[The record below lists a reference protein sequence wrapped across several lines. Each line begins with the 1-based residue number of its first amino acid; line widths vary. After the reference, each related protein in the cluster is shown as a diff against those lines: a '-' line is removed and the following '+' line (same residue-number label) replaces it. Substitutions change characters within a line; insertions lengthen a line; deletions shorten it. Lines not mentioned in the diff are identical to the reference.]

1 MESTYVLHPYYMKHF
16 VLSLL
21 IVFTLSANAQ
31 APSVKRLVALFKGND
46 ATALTTY
53 ADSHGYNAPSMS
65 FDIGNMCEY
74 SLQTYTNKDTTNK
87 NQIVYSSG
95 YHYEMNQGP
104 LMVSIS
110 YYTSSKTEFDALID
124 EIKALGAKEFFY
136 KDGDPYYHLY
146 NYAGV
151 NISTYQNNRGEG
163 AKYRI
168 SLNTSYR

>member
-1 MESTYVLHPYYMKHF
+1 MKHF
-16 VLSLL
+16 VLS
-21 IVFTLSANAQ
+21 ISFVFTLASSAQ
-31 APSVKRLVALFKGND
+31 TPSVKRLVTLLRDGDINISA
-46 ATALTTY
+46 Y
-53 ADSHGYNAPSMS
+53 ADSLGYTEHTSTPQ
-65 FDIGNMCEY
+65 IGNMYEY
-74 SLQTYTNKDTTNK
+74 IGDTYKKRDTSTTK
-87 NQIVYSSG
+87 SSIVYLSG
-95 YHYEMNQGP
+95 HHYAMNQGP
-104 LMVSIS
+104 LLVSIS
-110 YYTSSKTEFDALID
+110 YYTSSKTEFDTLVD